1 MDEIMKQLDAYIRET
16 CEVAEDDPDYS
27 VDVNLFDVGFL
38 DSVGATETIL
48 YVEQTF
54 GVEITQRD
62 ITLHPMNTV
71 REIAAVAAEKKGL
84 L

>member
-1 MDEIMKQLDAYIRET
+1 MDEIMKQLDTYIRET

-27 VDVNLFDVGFL
+27 VDVNLFDAGFL
-38 DSVGATETIL
+38 DSVGATEAIL